1 MKLFQPKPD
10 AAPLGPLLRQ
20 ARMDR
25 KLSLEETSRI
35 THLSEKEI
43 EALEH
48 DQPLDSRRARI
59 QTVSYLRFL
68 GMNPMEFKDSL
79 PDLPDLVTSP
89 RRVDVRGENPL
100 WLGAESLL
108 SMLAPMGKLAL
119 ILVITISLLG
129 SWGMVRQL
137 SRVRSMPWVS
147 STYFVPDTSTR

>member
-1 MKLFQPKPD
+1 MKLFQNKSD
-10 AAPLGPLLRQ
+10 ASPLGPLLRQ
-20 ARMDR
+20 ARMER
-25 KLSLEETSRI
+25 KLSLEETARI

-43 EALEH
+43 EALEN

-79 PDLPDLVTSP
+79 PDLPDLMTSP
-89 RRVDVRGENPL
+89 RRVVVRGENPL
-100 WLGAESLL
+100 WQGAESLL
-108 SMLAPMGKLAL
+108 AMLAPMGKLAL

-137 SRVRSMPWVS
+137 SRVRSVPWVS